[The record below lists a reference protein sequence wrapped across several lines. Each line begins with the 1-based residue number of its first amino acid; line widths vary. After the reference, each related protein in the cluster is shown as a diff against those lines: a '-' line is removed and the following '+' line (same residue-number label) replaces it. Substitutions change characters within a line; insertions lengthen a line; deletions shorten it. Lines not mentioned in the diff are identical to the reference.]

1 MGDIIIKMGIFVI
14 AFIIGLTMSSA
25 LDFFGD
31 KPWSPVTTPGDTI
44 SLDIPLGET
53 GGTEILEVPH
63 SSFPMISYN
72 PIGSPFSD
80 EYQTLPGGIKY
91 DLDGFHYFPAEN
103 EYLSSATSIEQL
115 TGGGPYL
122 AVAINGQPVTY
133 TEDTSLSVP
142 VSPSYQAIPN
152 PTYVAVIPSY
162 QVENP
167 SYQVENPSYQAIPNP
182 TYVAVIPSYQ
192 VENPSYQVANP
203 SYQVANPSYQVANP
217 SYEAVPGSGTSV
229 SWSGTSISGSG
240 TSISGSGTSIS
251 GSSSSSVSGSSGIS
265 VSR

>member
-167 SYQVENPSYQAIPNP
+167 SYQVA
-182 TYVAVIPSYQ
+182 
-192 VENPSYQVANP
+192 NPSYQVANP

-240 TSISGSGTSIS
+240 TSISGS
-251 GSSSSSVSGSSGIS
+251 SSSSVSGSSGIS

>member
-167 SYQVENPSYQAIPNP
+167 SYQVA
-182 TYVAVIPSYQ
+182 T
-192 VENPSYQVANP
+192 P

>member
-167 SYQVENPSYQAIPNP
+167 SYQV
-182 TYVAVIPSYQ
+182 
-192 VENPSYQVANP
+192 ANP

-265 VSR
+265 VSRS